1 MESTYDP
8 IVGGPEQLPFFQ
20 LRSLAS
26 PRLGVALVL
35 VSAKGE
41 LVTSASG
48 SLAPAVRFGN
58 YRSVYYIDTAEHQ
71 LFLNAQLPSADPGFV
86 FQSHLTYRCRV
97 TDPAEVARRQIH
109 DIGELVR
116 PQLTAAMR
124 AATRR
129 LDIGESARAEEA
141 IENALRK
148 VSCDPAVEIS
158 QCQAELPVHADE
170 AASSARSYRETRRST
185 RLTEMKVG
193 PMRELLAGGSPDL
206 LALHLAHHPEDTGPV
221 MEMIVAGDI
230 AEAQNMLQAISIMYG
245 RPGSEEEPFETR
257 DERKRLMDRFLA
269 RALPAGGMTS
279 GGGAARDEGRPGG
292 GSRLRGSL
300 ARGTGRDPFVIE
312 GAVVETGDS
321 PHAPRAEDGRS
332 RPRPGERGEPGDSAR
347 RGTTDPPPRD
357 PDLDEE
363 A

>member
-41 LVTSASG
+41 LVTSAAG
-48 SLAPAVRFGN
+48 SPAPPGRFGN

-71 LFLNAQLPSADPGFV
+71 LFLDAQLPSADPGFV
-86 FQSHLTYRCRV
+86 FQAHLTYRCRV
-97 TDPAEVARRQIH
+97 ADPAEVARRQIH

-141 IENALRK
+141 IENALLEIA
-148 VSCDPAVEIS
+148 CDPAVEVS

-185 RLTEMKVG
+185 RLTGMRVG

-206 LALHLAHHPEDTGPV
+206 LALHLANHPEDTGPI
-221 MEMIVAGDI
+221 MEMLVAGDI
-230 AEAQNMLQAISIMYG
+230 AEAQNMLQAIGIMYG
-245 RPGSEEEPFETR
+245 RPGAEEEPFETR
-257 DERKRLMDRFLA
+257 EERKQLMDRFLT
-269 RALPAGGMTS
+269 RALPTGSLYGGR
-279 GGGAARDEGRPGG
+279 GAARGEGRPGG

-300 ARGTGRDPFVIE
+300 ARPAGRDPLMIE
-312 GAVVETGDS
+312 GEVVGEAESSDAHPPT
-321 PHAPRAEDGRS
+321 ARAKPS
-332 RPRPGERGEPGDSAR
+332 
-347 RGTTDPPPRD
+347 PPRD

-363 A
+363 P